1 MSLNDHSIGSR
12 GRLARRAT
20 LITLIAGASF
30 AGIPLAPALAVEGW
44 PARPVRMIVPFA
56 PGGPTDLVA
65 RITAQ
70 RLAELWGQ
78 SVLVDNRAGA
88 SGNLGVEIASRAA
101 PDGYTL
107 LVTSSSYLVNPALY
121 AKLRWDPFRSF
132 IPVTNIATSP
142 NLIVAHP
149 SVPARNVR
157 ELVALVKAQPGKFSY
172 ASAGVGTSPQLSC
185 EMLRLATGIDL
196 QHVPYGGAGP
206 ATTAVLANQTPLG
219 CMAQPPAVPH
229 VQAGKLRGLAVTS
242 AQRAPS
248 LPDVP
253 TMIEQGFAGFVT
265 DNMNAVFLPAG
276 ASAALVRRLHA
287 DVVRVLQMPE
297 VRERLASSGLEPV
310 GNTPEAFAAYV
321 RQQIGQWAK
330 VVKDAGIQ
338 VEP

>member
-1 MSLNDHSIGSR
+1 MNRQHASIERAQGI
-12 GRLARRAT
+12 RRRRW
-20 LITLIAGASF
+20 
-30 AGIPLAPALAVEGW
+30 PLAYLAAASVAVLAAPPAAAADAW
-44 PARPVRMIVPFA
+44 PVRPVRMIVPFA

-70 RLAELWGQ
+70 RLSELWGQ

-121 AKLRWDPFRSF
+121 AKLRWDPYRSF
-132 IPVTNIATSP
+132 VPVTNIATSP

-157 ELVALVKAQPGKFSY
+157 ELIALVKAQPGKFSY

-229 VQAGKLRGLAVTS
+229 VQSGKLRGLAVTS
-242 AQRAPS
+242 AQRVPS
-248 LPDVP
+248 LPEVP

-287 DVVRVLQMPE
+287 DVVRVLQMPD

-321 RQQIGQWAK
+321 KQQIAQWAK
-330 VVKDAGIQ
+330 VVKEAGIQ

>member
-1 MSLNDHSIGSR
+1 MSPNDPTVESPGVAPR
-12 GRLARRAT
+12 RRLTAA
-20 LITLIAGASF
+20 LALGLSVSA
-30 AGIPLAPALAVEGW
+30 LAPWTAQAAEAW
-44 PARPVRMIVPFA
+44 PVRPVRMIVPFA

-70 RLAELWGQ
+70 RLSELWGQ

-242 AQRAPS
+242 AQRVPS

-276 ASAALVRRLHA
+276 ASPALVRRLHA
-287 DVVRVLQMPE
+287 DVVRVLQIPE
-297 VRERLASSGLEPV
+297 VRERLATSGLEPV

-321 RQQIGQWAK
+321 KQQIAQWAK